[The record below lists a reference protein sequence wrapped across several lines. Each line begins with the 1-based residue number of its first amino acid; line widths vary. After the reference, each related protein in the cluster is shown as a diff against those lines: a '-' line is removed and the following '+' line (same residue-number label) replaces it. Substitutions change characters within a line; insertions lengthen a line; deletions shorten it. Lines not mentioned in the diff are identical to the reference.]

1 MKPRKQPDN
10 LRSKDPNGE
19 GKDTNGEGIDG
30 TPKGGVDDIVNP
42 GTDEE
47 CWPIVAVQS
56 NINSESQISCGE

>member
-1 MKPRKQPDN
+1 MKPRKQPAN

-19 GKDTNGEGIDG
+19 GIDG
-30 TPKGGVDDIVNP
+30 IPKAGVHDIVNP

-56 NINSESQISCGE
+56 NINSESQIRCGE